1 MEKDDT
7 KREYI
12 QLYRVLEEMQEHL
25 DEYREKYDKKRWK
38 PFDEQD
44 LSLQACLKR
53 LTKNELSKIRTH
65 LNIHGAS
72 ALKKQALIEL
82 IAEQLPQQI
91 IRLLKMFDLERFRIL
106 EQVCA
111 QGDKGC
117 YPENVDNFDYFVSRG
132 LFFTGTLDNQK
143 VLIVPEEVRRAI
155 ISSDHVLLQKELR
168 RNQDW
173 ISLSKG
179 LLYYY
184 GVLNVYQILKMLETT
199 LNTEVNLGDLFNILY
214 EYHDYDG
221 DSFDIKG
228 SEVFD
233 LLVMNT
239 DLVRKEHASR
249 PELPF
254 RPFTKQEII
263 QAGSYGFMDRNYA
276 YLAFVQFVTKEYNI
290 DVEDADAFVEE
301 CVYHIRNSVDVTQIM
316 KGITEQFEIEDEIT
330 LKGFMNH
337 LVQLHN
343 HTRQWVL
350 KGYTP
355 NELSAVGSEEY
366 NHNNLVPFV
375 RRRKVDRNASCP
387 CGSGKKYKKCCG
399 RN

>member
-1 MEKDDT
+1 M
-7 KREYI
+7 
-12 QLYRVLEEMQEHL
+12 
-25 DEYREKYDKKRWK
+25 
-38 PFDEQD
+38 
-44 LSLQACLKR
+44 
-53 LTKNELSKIRTH
+53 
-65 LNIHGAS
+65 
-72 ALKKQALIEL
+72 
-82 IAEQLPQQI
+82 
-91 IRLLKMFDLERFRIL
+91 
-106 EQVCA
+106 
-111 QGDKGC
+111 
-117 YPENVDNFDYFVSRG
+117 
-132 LFFTGTLDNQK
+132 
-143 VLIVPEEVRRAI
+143 
-155 ISSDHVLLQKELR
+155 LQKELR

>member
-1 MEKDDT
+1 
-7 KREYI
+7 
-12 QLYRVLEEMQEHL
+12 
-25 DEYREKYDKKRWK
+25 
-38 PFDEQD
+38 
-44 LSLQACLKR
+44 
-53 LTKNELSKIRTH
+53 
-65 LNIHGAS
+65 
-72 ALKKQALIEL
+72 
-82 IAEQLPQQI
+82 
-91 IRLLKMFDLERFRIL
+91 MFDLERFRIL

-199 LNTEVNLGDLFNILY
+199 LNTEVNLGDLFHILY

-239 DLVRKEHASR
+239 NLVRKEHASR
-249 PELPF
+249 PELSF

-263 QAGSYGFMDRNYA
+263 QAGSYRFMDRNYA

-301 CVYHIRNSVDVTQIM
+301 CVYHIRNSVDVSQIM

-330 LKGFMNH
+330 LKGFMSH

-375 RRRKVDRNASCP
+375 RRRKVERNAPCP